1 MVTEVRSL
9 RVTAD
14 MDESGYAAGAAR
26 KVAADKAM
34 AASGKEVVF
43 QFTET
48 DQKVSQSGN
57 VLARLSRQYVDGFAS
72 AQRFNAAI
80 NQLTRGVELGKIEMT
95 QATVILDGIY
105 KRYGMMADAAQIAQ
119 RGQLDLARA
128 VEQANTRLAA
138 QQKITPANQNGALGQ
153 RTANLNPGSFQT
165 ANIAAQFQ
173 DIGVT
178 AAMGMAPLQ
187 IALQQGT
194 QLSMVF
200 EQMKAS
206 GQSAGSAL
214 ASAFALVVSPLSLVA
229 IGLVAGSAA
238 LIQYFMTAESS
249 AEKANKL
256 LREQNDI
263 IRNAAKIWGDATPA
277 LKAYVDELDR
287 ADKLNQGREAGG
299 VLATKILEEM
309 SPKLDALR
317 DKAVSAF
324 SALRARP
331 GSDDT
336 VRTLGY
342 AWDDLRERVAAGTAT
357 VTDFD
362 KARDTLDEAINKF
375 GLQALKDF
383 GTSVDGVTSS
393 FYRSVDA
400 AQKARDEWL
409 NAVAGGTTIQDILS
423 GATFTENG
431 RTYQS
436 DAFRPRG
443 ATPVPD
449 RRPLYE
455 LDRDPDPST
464 IMNSDG
470 VTVPVPLPERKPSPL
485 AGEPDR
491 KAESEATR
499 AANAYRDLIKTANDR
514 VAQMRLEAEVSGE
527 AGIAAQALRFEL
539 DLLQKAQDKGRDV
552 TAQQREEIKQLAEAY
567 RTAAEEAAKAKLQQ
581 DLMFEREQMFRSGTD
596 QAIAVRLRGAG
607 LPVDLQSQ
615 EAQMIRDNLRLQ
627 EAKSAVDSF
636 FTDFKIALESN
647 GGDIGEALGDAL
659 KNALINQLNRWAD
672 KAFEIVGNAITN
684 ALFGNGSADGSGG
697 VAGSLASAVFS
708 TGNSASYDAAA
719 GVSRVFNP
727 ANSNVAG
734 VGSAVDL
741 AGSLLGSSEA
751 ADASQI
757 NSFLK
762 QGGVDIDA
770 ARTAW
775 CAAFVNSSLQQ
786 VGVDGSGSLLANS
799 FQNWGSQI
807 DASQVLRGDVLL
819 KTNGLSAL
827 QTGGHVGFAT
837 GATRMFNGQSQL
849 EMLSGNYQD
858 KVSTAWF
865 NAADLQVR
873 RATDVS
879 DALSN
884 LSVSSLTATEGLGQF
899 GSGLGSLGNNLA
911 SLFPAAPGG
920 GVSGGGLGTWIGNLW
935 GNLTNGAGSQWA
947 SAVSGSLLPGLF
959 ADGTQSAP
967 GGLAI
972 VGERGRELVN
982 LPRGS
987 QVVPNHK
994 TEHLLATAANGNSA
1008 GSVKVD
1014 VEVYMRKDGTLDAFV
1029 RNVSR
1034 EESASVAQQGL
1045 SEYRRNGIQDD
1056 IKRYNDD
1063 PYARGA

>member
-9 RVTAD
+9 RVVAG
-14 MDESGYAAGAAR
+14 MDESGYTAGAAR

-48 DQKVSQSGN
+48 DQKVSQTGN

-80 NQLTRGVELGKIEMT
+80 NQLARGVELGKIEMT

-105 KRYGMMADAAQIAQ
+105 KKYGLMADAAQIAQ
-119 RGQLDLARA
+119 RGQVDLARA
-128 VEQANTRLAA
+128 VEQANNKLAA
-138 QQKITPANQNGALGQ
+138 QQKITPTNQNSFINQ
-153 RTANLNPGSFQT
+153 RQQATSSFNTSNLAAQGFD
-165 ANIAAQFQ
+165 IAA
-173 DIGVT
+173 T
-178 AAMGMAPLQ
+178 AAFMPWYTV
-187 IALQQGT
+187 ALQQGP
-194 QLSMVF
+194 QVAQVF
-200 EQMKAS
+200 NQIRDSGAS
-206 GQSAGSAL
+206 IGPAVAG
-214 ASAFALVVSPLSLVA
+214 AFAQILNPVSLVT
-229 IGLVAGSAA
+229 IGVIGATAA
-238 LIQYFMTAESS
+238 LVQYFTSAESAS
-249 AEKANKL
+249 EKANNL
-256 LREQNDI
+256 LKEQNDI
-263 IRNAAKIWGDATPA
+263 IRNAAKAWGDATPT
-277 LKAYVDELDR
+277 LKAYVDQLDR
-287 ADKLNQGREAGG
+287 VDQITRGKEAGEL
-299 VLATKILEEM
+299 LAGRSLEGLSKDISGLNREFIVAM
-309 SPKLDALR
+309 RSLNGIQADPTFIRDFRDA
-317 DKAVSAF
+317 F
-324 SALRARP
+324 
-331 GSDDT
+331 GE
-336 VRTLGY
+336 
-342 AWDDLRERVAAGTAT
+342 LRERLDDGTA
-357 VTDFD
+357 
-362 KARDTLDEAINKF
+362 
-375 GLQALKDF
+375 
-383 GTSVDGVTSS
+383 SVGDLN
-393 FYRSVDA
+393 A
-400 AQKARDEWL
+400 AQRQLTTAVSNHGTEEVLAFRDAWEKVTESIFRGVEAARQAREEWL
-409 NAVAGGTTIQDILS
+409 KAVAGGVTVQDILS

-485 AGEPDR
+485 GGDPDR

-514 VAQMRLEAEVSGE
+514 VAQMRLEAEVSGQ

-636 FTDFKIALESN
+636 FTDFKSALESN